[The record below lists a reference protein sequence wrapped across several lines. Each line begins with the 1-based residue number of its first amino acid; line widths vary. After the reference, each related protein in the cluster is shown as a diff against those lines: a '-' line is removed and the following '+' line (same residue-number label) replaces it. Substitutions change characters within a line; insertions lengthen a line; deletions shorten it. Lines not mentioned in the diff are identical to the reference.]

1 MCGRFLLFVFGAII
15 APAQVHVLTANYDN
29 ARTNSNLS
37 ETILTPDTV
46 NREGFGKL
54 GAFPVDGQIYAQ
66 PLYVSG
72 IEMPRHGIRN
82 VVYIATQH
90 NSVYA
95 IDADDPQST
104 TPLWH
109 VNLGLSVPSSML
121 DAEDDPF
128 GDISPEVGI
137 LSTPVIDLA
146 RQAIYVVTDTQEGS
160 GLAFRMHALSLLDGH
175 EMFSGPALIA
185 ASSTTAGGETLQ
197 FDASQQLQRP
207 GLTLTNGIVYAAFGS
222 HDDVG
227 EYHGWLIGYD
237 ASNLQSR
244 IASYSTTPDGWGGSI
259 WQAGRAPAI
268 DENGDLYA
276 VTANGDFDGETNF
289 SQSFLKLAG
298 SSLALLDWYTPDDW
312 EQSGD
317 DDNDLGSGG
326 AILIPGTSL
335 VLGASK
341 TGDLF
346 LVNRDSMGHLG
357 GNSVQRVNVSDRSI
371 FGLAVWNH
379 EDGPIVYV
387 PQALGSLRAFRI
399 SSGVVDSAPFSE
411 SALDIY
417 PMFGG
422 IAVSANGGTDGT
434 GIVWHITNDYYT
446 DAASGTLRAFDPMD
460 LAHEFWNSDM
470 LPDRDSLGYLAKFA
484 TPTIAN
490 GRVYVPTF
498 SNQLAMYGLLPAASG
513 SSKAPKPR

>member
-1 MCGRFLLFVFGAII
+1 MRGRFYLFVLGAIV
-15 APAQVHVLTANYDN
+15 APAQVHVLTANYDG

-37 ETILTPDTV
+37 ETILSPGTV
-46 NREGFGKL
+46 NPEGFGKL
-54 GAFPVDGQIYAQ
+54 GVFPVDGQIYAQ

-72 IEMPRHGIRN
+72 IEMPRYGVRN

-95 IDADDPQST
+95 IDADDPKST

-109 VNLGLSVPSSML
+109 VNLAPSVPSSML
-121 DAEDDPF
+121 DAEGQPF
-128 GDISPEVGI
+128 EDVLPEVGI

-146 RQAIYVVTDTQEGS
+146 RQAIYVVADTSEGS
-160 GLAFRMHALSLLDGH
+160 GPAFRIHALSLLDGH

-185 ASSTTAGGETLQ
+185 AWATTSQGDTVN

-207 GLTLTNGIVYAAFGS
+207 GLTLTNGIVYVAFGS
-222 HDDVG
+222 HGDVG

-237 ASNLQSR
+237 ASDLRSSVV
-244 IASYSTTPDGWGGSI
+244 SYNTTPDGWGGSV

-289 SQSFLKLAG
+289 SQSFLKLNGAN
-298 SSLALLDWYTPDDW
+298 LALLDWYTPDDW
-312 EQSGD
+312 AQTSDED
-317 DDNDLGSGG
+317 ADLGSAG
-326 AILIPGTSL
+326 AILVPGTSL

-341 TGDLF
+341 GGELF
-346 LVNRDSMGHLG
+346 VVNRDSMGHLG
-357 GNSVQRVNVSDRSI
+357 GNSVQRVSASDRSI
-371 FGLAVWNH
+371 FAAAVWNH
-379 EDGPIVYV
+379 EDGPVIYV
-387 PQALGSLRAFRI
+387 SEMLGSLKAFRI
-399 SSGVVDSAPFSE
+399 SGGVADSAPFSE

-417 PMFGG
+417 PIFGG

-434 GIVWHITNDYYT
+434 GIVWYVTNDFYT
-446 DAASGTLRAFDPMD
+446 NVSSGTLRAFDPMD
-460 LAHEFWNSDM
+460 LTHEFWNSDM
-470 LPDRDSLGYLAKFA
+470 LPDRDRLGDLAKFA
-484 TPTIAN
+484 TPTVAN

-498 SNQLAMYGLLPAASG
+498 SNQLAIYGLLQTASG
-513 SSKAPKPR
+513 NGKAPKPR